1 MIRESILR
9 DFPNWSSEK
18 QLSEY
23 QGYKSMG
30 SYSPFSDSDY
40 ALMEIVINNPNVD
53 INVECEAGICSII
66 DESDNILLNLE
77 DKVVE
82 CMDNLEQA
90 VFNLKKY
97 EDSNKVK

>member
-66 DESDNILLNLE
+66 DESDSILLNLE